1 VGVVVAHE
9 RQSLAAGQQLDRGD
23 AVLAHGALK
32 LAADRVHHLVLAV
45 NHDAALAPVTASF
58 DGLLKQLW
66 RTTTR
71 WPVSGLS

>member
-9 RQSLAAGQQLDRGD
+9 RQNLARGQQLDPGD

-32 LAADRVHHLVLAV
+32 PAADRHHHLVLAV
-45 NHDAALAPVTASF
+45 SDEAALALVTPSF

-66 RTTTR
+66 RTATR